1 MAYAL
6 SSRHRELFV
15 GCPCTEYSNP
25 VVRVA
30 TAEFR
35 VRREREEG
43 GGGVSGIHEC

>member
-6 SSRHRELFV
+6 SWRHRELFV
-15 GCPCTEYSNP
+15 GAPCAEYSNS

-35 VRREREEG
+35 THHEREQG
-43 GGGVSGIHEC
+43 GGSGIHEC